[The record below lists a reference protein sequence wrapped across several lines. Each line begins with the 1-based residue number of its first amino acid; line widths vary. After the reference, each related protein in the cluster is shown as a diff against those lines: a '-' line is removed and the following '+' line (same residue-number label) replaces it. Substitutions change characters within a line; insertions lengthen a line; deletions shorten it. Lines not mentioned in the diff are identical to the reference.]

1 MILEDDGGPIDL
13 EIDVVDG
20 GPVFSPSR
28 NHAHED
34 SLIHDP
40 GIAAML
46 KTFESIPEPIA
57 IIDNSPSLEF
67 LYQNAT
73 CKVLLERYHAGEL
86 SSFAAA
92 IWQQMGSQS
101 LSSIKQGIGDKSNG
115 FMWKGDIVFRRRDK
129 LTLDLKA
136 HIFPMWPDRD
146 ASKRPS
152 MYSVY
157 FDDMTTD
164 RHAFQRLYLE
174 ALLKA
179 SLSKD
184 NETGLHVQRVNFY
197 SRRLALALYEI
208 EPENWPEVDRDFIED
223 IGWLAAMHD
232 VGKIG
237 VPERIISKNG
247 PLTEGEWVEMREHP
261 ITGALIL
268 ASFPNR
274 MAQDI
279 ARSHHERWNGSGYPF
294 NLYEDAIPLSARL
307 VALADVYDALRTKR
321 PYKEPMS
328 HEAAVAV
335 IQKEKSSHF
344 DPGLV
349 EAFIRVAGDFA
360 AIHEANADDTDS

>member
-1 MILEDDGGPIDL
+1 MDSEQDRVAIDL
-13 EIDVVDG
+13 E
-20 GPVFSPSR
+20 
-28 NHAHED
+28 ED
-34 SLIHDP
+34 IADEELPFAGTSDEAGKELLLSDP
-40 GIAAML
+40 AIAAIIKSYARL
-46 KTFESIPEPIA
+46 PEPIA
-57 IIDNSPSLEF
+57 IIENGPSLEF
-67 LYQNAT
+67 LFQNT
-73 CKVLLERYHAGEL
+73 SCKSLFARYHTGEIG
-86 SSFAAA
+86 SFAAT
-92 IWQQMGSQS
+92 IWQQMGSHP
-101 LSSIKQGIGDKSNG
+101 LAAIKQGISDPASG
-115 FMWKGDIVFRRRDK
+115 FMWKGDIVFRKRDK

-136 HIFPMWPDRD
+136 HIFPLWLEREEQ
-146 ASKRPS
+146 KRPAL
-152 MYSVY
+152 YSVY

-164 RHAFQRLYLE
+164 RHGYQRLYLE

-197 SRRLALALYEI
+197 SRRLALAIYEN

-247 PLTEGEWVEMREHP
+247 PLSEDEWVEMREHP

-279 ARSHHERWNGSGYPF
+279 ARSHHERWNGAGYPF
-294 NLYEDAIPLSARL
+294 NLFEEAIPLSARI
-307 VALADVYDALRTKR
+307 VALSDVYDALRTRR

-328 HEAAVAV
+328 HGAAVAMIV
-335 IQKEKSSHF
+335 KEGGSHF
-344 DPGLV
+344 DPRLTKV
-349 EAFIRVAGDFA
+349 FLNVAADFS
-360 AIHEANADDTDS
+360 AIHKANIDV